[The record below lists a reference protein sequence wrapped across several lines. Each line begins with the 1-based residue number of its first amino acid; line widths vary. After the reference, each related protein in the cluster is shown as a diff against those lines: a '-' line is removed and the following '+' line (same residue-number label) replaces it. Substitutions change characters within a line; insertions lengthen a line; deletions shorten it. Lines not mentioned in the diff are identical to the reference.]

1 MVALVSQSRHPL
13 FPGSSHRALVN
24 RQPEVGEH
32 CAHLVESIVAAGI
45 VQLLAVPG
53 EAVEV
58 TYLGWQVIP
67 RCWVAVA
74 VFRYH

>member
-53 EAVEV
+53 EAVKV
-58 TYLGWQVIP
+58 TRFGWQVIP
-67 RCWVAVA
+67 RC
-74 VFRYH
+74 